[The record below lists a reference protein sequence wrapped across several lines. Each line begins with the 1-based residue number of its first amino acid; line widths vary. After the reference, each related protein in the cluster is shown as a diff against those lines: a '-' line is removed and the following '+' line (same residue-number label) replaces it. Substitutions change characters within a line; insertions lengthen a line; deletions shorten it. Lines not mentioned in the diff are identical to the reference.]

1 MALPDLHLTHGQFC
15 LGRDVRAQ
23 GRLSS
28 GNLIL
33 IPGFTDVRALLSLKE
48 PLEIPG
54 LPILRFRRT
63 VARSRGDRFRRC
75 RLHDLRQSEIQ
86 GLLWENFRDGEL
98 YVLR

>member
-33 IPGFTDVRALLSLKE
+33 IPGFTGVRALLSLKE
-48 PLEIPG
+48 PLEIPDCQFSG
-54 LPILRFRRT
+54 F
-63 VARSRGDRFRRC
+63 VAV
-75 RLHDLRQSEIQ
+75 LHEPAATA
-86 GLLWENFRDGEL
+86 FA
-98 YVLR
+98 VAAFMA